1 MIESISIQ
9 NFRCYRNTQI
19 KGFKRLNL
27 IGGLNNAGK
36 TVLLEAI
43 FLNTFPNDIKFL
55 FLKQLRN
62 ELDNLEYPSF
72 AWDAFFNNYFFENE
86 IVIKTTANEITDS
99 IRIVCQKYNNDS
111 FSSDKISE
119 FSILNVFYNEE
130 ENPLISIKATKEKY
144 IPEYTL
150 KTKKSFKKSFY
161 IPTKSLGAKRLADIF
176 SLAQKNDQE
185 NLVIKGLQIID
196 TKIEKIRI
204 STINGAHLELKRE
217 GEPYINVSLFGD
229 ALNKALNIIL
239 TIITNKSSIL
249 LIDEVENGLHHTIQR
264 DFWKFLFILSQP
276 EHFDIQLFATTHSL
290 EMLRAFKDV
299 ALTKFSEDAA
309 YIELFLREKGAEKQE
324 IHYNLHKMDTLD
336 FEINS
341 QIPVRGE

>member
-43 FLNTFPNDIKFL
+43 YLNTFPNAEKFL
-55 FLKQLRN
+55 SLKRIRG
-62 ELDNLEYPSF
+62 EFDVSEYPDL
-72 AWDAFFNNYFFENE
+72 AWDDYFYNYLYEN
-86 IVIKTTANEITDS
+86 IIIISTPKNS
-99 IRIVCQKYNNDS
+99 IRIDCKKSNIESIYS
-111 FSSDKISE
+111 ESHSE
-119 FSILNVFYNEE
+119 FSTLSICEDE
-130 ENPLISIKATKEKY
+130 ENLPFFTIKATKAEY
-144 IPEYTL
+144 VPEYIL
-150 KTKKSFKKSFY
+150 KSKKSFTKSFY
-161 IPTKSLGAKRLADIF
+161 ITTKPVRANRLADNF
-176 SLAQKNDQE
+176 SLTQKNDQE
-185 NLVIKGLQIID
+185 DLVIRGLQIID
-196 TKIEKIRI
+196 AKIEKIRI

-239 TIITNKSSIL
+239 TIINNKSAIL
-249 LIDEVENGLHHTIQR
+249 LIDEVENGLHHTVQR
-264 DFWKFLFILSQP
+264 DFWKFIFTLSQP
-276 EHFDIQLFATTHSL
+276 KYFDIQLFATTHSL

-299 ALTKFSEDAA
+299 ALTEFSEDAA